1 MNILLLLLLVYIK
14 VNIVFS
20 QPNDP
25 QLRKLLQYH
34 NDLRRNLTECK
45 FEGQPP
51 AKYLPDLKWDNELA
65 SKAKDL
71 ANECYFHHNDVNLP
85 HKWEYVGQNIA
96 GYQTVEQAF
105 DAWKDEYKQYS
116 YYSMSCYGVCGHYT
130 QLVWQNTTHVGCG
143 ITNCTGN
150 YGFPYG
156 LSVVCNYG
164 PGGNYEGRYPY
175 EAKSQDECYAVTTR
189 RPKPTR
195 RPVTTKRPKTTRR
208 PSTTKRPRTTR
219 RPETTRRP
227 GTIPTRKPDI
237 SKQIP
242 KPNWPTLISSW
253 SGFANSNMLQGIITK
268 TCICI
273 Q

>member
-1 MNILLLLLLVYIK
+1 MI
-14 VNIVFS
+14 NIVFS

-25 QLRKLLQYH
+25 QLQKLLQYH

-96 GYQTVEQAF
+96 GYQTIEQAF
-105 DAWKDEYKQYS
+105 DAWKDEYKEYN

-189 RPKPTR
+189 LLNLLD
-195 RPVTTKRPKTTRR
+195 VQLLLNV
-208 PSTTKRPRTTR
+208 
-219 RPETTRRP
+219 
-227 GTIPTRKPDI
+227 RKLLDVQLLLNVLELLDVLKLLDVQLLLNVLKLLDVLEPYQLVNQTYQNKYQNQTGLHLSVHGVDLPI
-237 SKQIP
+237 QICY
-242 KPNWPTLISSW
+242 KE
-253 SGFANSNMLQGIITK
+253 
-268 TCICI
+268 
-273 Q
+273 

>member
-1 MNILLLLLLVYIK
+1 MSKISSNPSVVLIDIK

-189 RPKPTR
+189 RP
-195 RPVTTKRPKTTRR
+195 VTTKRPKTTRR
-208 PSTTKRPRTTR
+208 PITTKRPK
-219 RPETTRRP
+219 TTRRP